1 MVGTWTFALKLTCTL
16 KNPRD
21 MWVPHSPTLLYAF
34 FFFLF
39 FQLLYTHEHQSLFPV
54 LRWFPLSSP
63 VACGTHVW
71 GVVSV
76 ILHLL
81 YSTLVCSRDLMS
93 FYALSYILLSDWLI
107 DVISKLLSFGFRM
120 FYVCVTRHSIYIYS
134 VYKIVFRH
142 LHADPLDMPILLT
155 TPPPFFFN

>member
-1 MVGTWTFALKLTCTL
+1 MDFRVKVDLHLKEPQRHVGSTL
-16 KNPRD
+16 PY
-21 MWVPHSPTLLYAF
+21 STLRFL
-34 FFFLF
+34 FFLF
-39 FQLLYTHEHQSLFPV
+39 SQLLYTHEHQSLFPV

-71 GVVSV
+71 GVVYV

-93 FYALSYILLSDWLI
+93 FYTLSYILLSDRLI
-107 DVISKLLSFGFRM
+107 DVISKLLSFGFRI
-120 FYVCVTRHSIYIYS
+120 FYACVRCIPYIYS

-142 LHADPLDMPILLT
+142 LHTDPLDTPILLT
-155 TPPPFFFN
+155 TPFFFFFF